1 MTSLLWG
8 TGPSPSF
15 PVGFRRTAKK
25 LAGNSFKLNVLDL
38 EIWKIWSH
46 TIYTI
51 FSSWYAWWR
60 RFVMILILSGVIGS
74 GKPSLSSSNST
85 SWVNMNLSCYWLL
98 FDLLLVFD
106 KDLSTRGALSLDKTG
121 PTINEGT
128 LHFLFTYGAF
138 SSYSI
143 EIMLLSTRK
152 KLKKFW

>member
-1 MTSLLWG
+1 
-8 TGPSPSF
+8 
-15 PVGFRRTAKK
+15 
-25 LAGNSFKLNVLDL
+25 
-38 EIWKIWSH
+38 
-46 TIYTI
+46 
-51 FSSWYAWWR
+51 
-60 RFVMILILSGVIGS
+60 MILILSGVIGS